1 MLDVK
6 RLRILREVANQ
17 GSFSAAG
24 EALFLSQSAVSQ
36 QVATLERE
44 VGMQLLDRTREGPKL
59 TDAGRVL
66 VGHAE
71 AAIARLDEA
80 ERELAAIAGLEGGE
94 LRIASFPSAS
104 ATILTEAVSNF
115 HRRYPAVRLSIAD
128 AEPEESLP
136 RLRAGELD
144 LALTF
149 DYPAVPKS
157 EERDLTQTLVLSESM
172 HLALPKNHALA
183 SKQVVPLSKLCE
195 TEWLCGSRPSSCGE
209 VVVAACRNAGFEPR
223 IGFESDDYNVMQGYI
238 AAGLGVTL
246 LPDLALANLRSDVV
260 VRPTD
265 PPAPERRVW
274 AVSRSE
280 GARSPATGEM
290 VSILVE
296 VGAAFEKRT
305 GELTL
310 VA

>member
-1 MLDVK
+1 
-6 RLRILREVANQ
+6 
-17 GSFSAAG
+17 
-24 EALFLSQSAVSQ
+24 
-36 QVATLERE
+36 
-44 VGMQLLDRTREGPKL
+44 
-59 TDAGRVL
+59 
-66 VGHAE
+66 
-71 AAIARLDEA
+71 
-80 ERELAAIAGLEGGE
+80 
-94 LRIASFPSAS
+94 
-104 ATILTEAVSNF
+104 
-115 HRRYPAVRLSIAD
+115 
-128 AEPEESLP
+128 
-136 RLRAGELD
+136 
-144 LALTF
+144 
-149 DYPAVPKS
+149 VPKS

-183 SKQVVPLSKLCE
+183 SKQVVPLSELCE

-209 VVVAACRNAGFEPR
+209 VVIAACRNAGFEPR